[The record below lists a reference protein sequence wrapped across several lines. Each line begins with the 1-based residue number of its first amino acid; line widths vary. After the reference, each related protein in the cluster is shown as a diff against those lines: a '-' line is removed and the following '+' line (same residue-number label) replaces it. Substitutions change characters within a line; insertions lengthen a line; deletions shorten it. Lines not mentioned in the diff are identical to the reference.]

1 MGGLDVPENPFWNR
15 RKSHASGRN
24 HLLNEPTLLV
34 LLLTLVLLVNVG
46 GAVDYQEEWED
57 EEADVSATL
66 QLQQILRDFLFFQ
79 GGDHREAGRSS
90 YCWDR
95 GSRA

>member
-1 MGGLDVPENPFWNR
+1 MGGLDVPENPPWNR

-46 GAVDYQEEWED
+46 GAADYQEEWED
-57 EEADVSATL
+57 EEADADVSATL
-66 QLQQILRDFLFFQ
+66 QLQQILNDFLFT
-79 GGDHREAGRSS
+79 R
-90 YCWDR
+90 W
-95 GSRA
+95 